1 MRVRAV
7 ILVFF
12 WFSQMGWCAEDSLR
26 DAAQLLDAGR
36 SREAEGMLHR
46 LLDHDPQNGEAR
58 QLLGDLFRKD
68 GKGPEAEREYRR
80 ALDLGRRDPELFKS
94 LATVQ
99 KWQRHYSA
107 ALSSYREAL
116 RLAPL
121 DSEARDE
128 LEDLQYRR
136 GLSLFGAVGGSE
148 TDFTEKGWQTER
160 PTNLSRETMDGFAR
174 ELKLDLNKFKAD
186 MDSDACKQ
194 QLSSNQS
201 LLGRVGVRGT
211 PAFFIN
217 GRYLV
222 GAVPI
227 ERFKQIID
235 EELKKADEA
244 IKKGTKL
251 QDYYASLVAQGKKS
265 I

>member
-68 GKGPEAEREYRR
+68 GKGPEAEQEYRR

-121 DSEARDE
+121 DSEATDE

-136 GLSLFGAVGGSE
+136 GLSLLDRKSTRLNSSHVKISYAV
-148 TDFTEKGWQTER
+148 F
-160 PTNLSRETMDGFAR
+160 
-174 ELKLDLNKFKAD
+174 
-186 MDSDACKQ
+186 C
-194 QLSSNQS
+194 
-201 LLGRVGVRGT
+201 
-211 PAFFIN
+211 
-217 GRYLV
+217 
-222 GAVPI
+222 
-227 ERFKQIID
+227 
-235 EELKKADEA
+235 LKK
-244 IKKGTKL
+244 K
-251 QDYYASLVAQGKKS
+251 
-265 I
+265 